1 MDSLIII
8 SAFILDLLL
17 GEPRGLPHPVQCMGI
32 MIERLETLLRRF
44 AKTDYALRIAGAALV
59 ITVVSI
65 VFLTTYLVLQ
75 ASRGIS
81 IYFGVFMSILLAYTT
96 ISTRGLADAAKA
108 VLVILDPADIHG
120 ARRSLSMIVGRDTAS
135 LGEKEI
141 VRAVVETVAENTS
154 DGVIAPLFYLS
165 LGGPAFAMA
174 YKAVNTLDSMLGYK
188 NEKYLHFGWAAA
200 RLDDLANCIPA
211 RLSAILIS
219 LTTEMYRLLGSV
231 RMSRSGSETV
241 RAYFSPW
248 RIMLR
253 DRRNHM
259 SPNSG
264 YPEAAVAASLGI
276 RLGGP
281 SSYAGVV
288 FSKPYIGDENAP
300 LHKRHILYA
309 VRLMYGAA
317 VLGTLF
323 AAIIALLIS
332 FFLTKT
338 VAML

>member
-17 GEPRGLPHPVQCMGI
+17 GEPRNLPHPVQCMGI

-44 AKTDYALRIAGAALV
+44 AKTAYALRIAGAALV

-65 VFLTTYLVLQ
+65 VFLTTYLVLHV
-75 ASRGIS
+75 SRGIS
-81 IYFGVFMSILLAYTT
+81 IYFGVFVSALLAYTT
-96 ISTRGLADAAKA
+96 ISARGLADAAKA
-108 VLVILDPADIHG
+108 VLSKLDSADIQA
-120 ARRSLSMIVGRDTAS
+120 ARESLSMIVGRDTAS
-135 LGEKEI
+135 LGEEEI

-154 DGVIAPLFYLS
+154 DGVIAPLFYLTI
-165 LGGPAFAMA
+165 GGPAFAMA

-188 NEKYLHFGWAAA
+188 NERYLHFGWAAA
-200 RLDDLANCIPA
+200 RLDDLANFLPA

-231 RMSRSGSETV
+231 RMSRPGSETV
-241 RAYFSPW
+241 AYFSPW

-253 DRRNHM
+253 DRRNHT

-264 YPEAAVAASLGI
+264 HPESAVAASLGI

-288 FSKPYIGDENAP
+288 IPKPYIGDERSP

-317 VLGTLF
+317 LLGTLLA
-323 AAIIALLIS
+323 AAIAHCLVFS
-332 FFLTKT
+332 
-338 VAML
+338 